1 MEVERPKP
9 SPYAEPEQHVFPWRA
24 APVLFAFTL
33 PITGAL
39 EPVQWIVGMVGAAV
53 VLFLLIGW
61 PLAYVGEKALAPIR
75 D

>member
-1 MEVERPKP
+1 M
-9 SPYAEPEQHVFPWRA
+9 
-24 APVLFAFTL
+24 LFAFTL

-39 EPVQWIVGMVGAAV
+39 KPVQWIVAVVGAAV

-61 PLAYVGEKALAPIR
+61 PLAYVGGKALAPVGR